1 MDRKVSYGV
10 AVSEEVLGERAS
22 VPLQGGIAEG
32 MATAAALGFECV
44 EIHIR
49 NPVEFDPKALAR
61 LSAET
66 GVRIAAIG
74 TGLEYSL
81 NGLTLTSDDPAVREK
96 ASRRMRE
103 HIDLA
108 AHFGAVVFLG
118 LIRGKCGSKARLPE
132 YLDRLAR
139 QLAPLAEYAAEKG
152 APTGL
157 EPVAYYFSDLLNTT
171 AETLEFLDRSG
182 LGGIGVLLDTHHIH
196 LEDKDMEAAFL
207 SCAGRITHVHLSDSN
222 RRYPGAGNVDFRGV
236 ARALDGIG
244 YAGAVSLEILPAPSG
259 REAAQLGIAQMRELW
274 DSPHEARRTASAA
287 VERGRR

>member
-1 MDRKVSYGV
+1 VDRKVSYGV
-10 AVSEEVLGERAS
+10 AVSHEVLGEGAS

-44 EIHIR
+44 ELHIR
-49 NPVEFDPKALAR
+49 NPGEFDPKALAR

-81 NGLTLTSDDPAVREK
+81 NGLSLTSDDPIVREK
-96 ASRRMRE
+96 AAQRMRE

-118 LIRGKCGSKARLPE
+118 LIRGKCGRKALLPE
-132 YLDRLAR
+132 YLDRLEQ

-171 AETLEFLDRSG
+171 AETLDFLKRPG
-182 LGGIGVLLDTHHIH
+182 LEGIGLLLDTHHIH
-196 LEDKDMEAAFL
+196 LEDTDVDASFR

-222 RRYPGAGNVDFRGV
+222 RRYPGAGNIDFLRV
-236 ARALDGIG
+236 ARTLDAIG

-259 REAAQLGIAQMRELW
+259 EEAARRGIAQMRQLW
-274 DSPHEARRTASAA
+274 DSPREARRTGSAA
-287 VERGRR
+287 ATGGRR